1 MMTQLQIRDHLVP
14 FFFKEFS
21 GQEKTFD
28 SEVSKVVVVNPTSSI
43 YNYLKNTIEL
53 KNKSNIIF
61 YLSIDKVKPFRM
73 KGLVFYEVKKVKKPL
88 MIFEEQMDTI
98 NSFLEDLM
106 RSTLRFYI
114 KAFEDMNFKK
124 SAAIR
129 KFMQEYDMEEYG
141 FEYNDLRI
149 MYYRNN
155 NLNRLIHQN
164 SNRIITAR

>member
-14 FFFKEFS
+14 YFFKEFG
-21 GQEKTFD
+21 GQEKKFD
-28 SEVSKVVVVNPTSSI
+28 SEVSKIVVVHPSSSI
-43 YNYLKNTIEL
+43 YNYLKNSMDL
-53 KNKSNIIF
+53 KIKTNIIF

-73 KGLVFYEVKKVKKPL
+73 KGLVFYEQKKVKKPL
-88 MIFEEQMDTI
+88 MIEEELMDTI
-98 NSFLEDLM
+98 NSFLEDIL

-114 KAFEDMNFKK
+114 KAYEDMNFKK
-124 SAAIR
+124 SDAIR
-129 KFMQEYDMEEYG
+129 RFMVEYDMEEYG

-164 SNRIITAR
+164 SNRLIKAR